1 MQRLLSSP
9 VTTSSKS
16 FGRSLT
22 RLQTEDEM
30 QNVWRKDRRR
40 TKTWQTG
47 SNIDRCPAFLQNPC
61 RSEKRPGFLLLS
73 LDKPEQPVI
82 VGSDRGRLYAGDTDG
97 SRDAAE
103 RRGGHWCRHTG
114 AGADAPAGLL
124 ADAGIPC
131 EILLQEE
138 KFTPDGLYWFD
149 RCAEKKIPVR
159 MWADVT
165 SLDGYGSIADCIF
178 GTGFHGSAAGEAA
191 RMIRM
196 INESGAYT
204 VSADINSGLNGNNG
218 MAETAVHSDLTVSIG
233 SWKPGHFLNM
243 AKDIMAEKVNIDI
256 GIPPLGHGIQLTE
269 EADAAELFP
278 ARKHFSH
285 KGIYG
290 YIALI
295 GGSFRYSGAIR
306 LAAMANAAMRSGAGV
321 VRLCAPRS
329 LCEKMIPDILEATL
343 FPLAEDAGNMVFR
356 EEEFR
361 EALRGT
367 KTAAFGMGAGMSG
380 ETEKT
385 VRYLTENYE
394 GTLILDADGLN
405 ALAAIG
411 TERVK
416 NAAGKVILTP
426 HIGEFARLSGKTAA
440 EIQNSPVALAE
451 DFAGEHGVILLLKGP
466 GTIVTDGKETW
477 IADRGTPGMATAGS
491 GDVLS
496 GILAAVAA
504 AHPDELLKA
513 AAGAAWINGRA
524 GETAAGKY
532 GEAAMTAGDTAG
544 SIAEVVRALETA
556 ERPVRK

>member
-1 MQRLLSSP
+1 MQEIL
-9 VTTSSKS
+9 TTAEMRQSDAAAISAGTS
-16 FGRSLT
+16 GREL
-22 RLQTEDEM
+22 M
-30 QNVWRKDRRR
+30 RRAGEGIFR
-40 TKTWQTG
+40 AGKWKAPAAVVCGTG
-47 SNIDRCPAFLQNPC
+47 NN
-61 RSEKRPGFLLLS
+61 
-73 LDKPEQPVI
+73 
-82 VGSDRGRLYAGDTDG
+82 AGDG
-97 SRDAAE
+97 FVL
-103 RRGGHWCRHTG
+103 
-114 AGADAPAGLL
+114 AGLL

-405 ALAAIG
+405 ALAEIG
-411 TERVK
+411 PDRLRTAQCR
-416 NAAGKVILTP
+416 VILTP
-426 HIGEFARLSGKTAA
+426 HPGEFARLNACTVQEVQEA
-440 EIQNSPVALAE
+440 PVAMAE
-451 DFAGEHGVILLLKGP
+451 AFARNHHATVLLKGSA
-466 GTIVTDGKETW
+466 TLITDGETTYLS
-477 IADRGTPGMATAGS
+477 DRGCPGMATAGS

-496 GILAAVAA
+496 GILAALCAWLPDDLLRTTAA
-504 AHPDELLKA
+504 
-513 AAGAAWINGRA
+513 AAWINGRA
-524 GETAAGKY
+524 GELAQRKSTDIS
-532 GEAAMTAGDTAG
+532 MTAGDT
-544 SIAEVVRALETA
+544 VRALPEVFGLL
-556 ERPVRK
+556 RNNSL

>member
-1 MQRLLSSP
+1 MKPLTLAAPAKLNLTLDILGRREDGYHDMRMVMQSVSLADR
-9 VTTSSKS
+9 VTLEP
-16 FGRSLT
+16 G
-22 RLQTEDEM
+22 E
-30 QNVWRKDRRR
+30 
-40 TKTWQTG
+40 TG
-47 SNIDRCPAFLQNPC
+47 GITAVSGLRFLPQ
-61 RSEKRPGFLLLS
+61 
-73 LDKPEQPVI
+73 
-82 VGSDRGRLYAGDTDG
+82 DRGNLAV
-97 SRDAAE
+97 SAA
-103 RRGGHWCRHTG
+103 
-114 AGADAPAGLL
+114 L
-124 ADAGIPC
+124 AFYEALG
-131 EILLQEE
+131 QEPPDLRITLE
-138 KFTPDGLYWFD
+138 KN
-149 RCAEKKIPVR
+149 IPVR

-524 GETAAGKY
+524 GETAALKY

>member
-1 MQRLLSSP
+1 MLC
-9 VTTSSKS
+9 
-16 FGRSLT
+16 
-22 RLQTEDEM
+22 
-30 QNVWRKDRRR
+30 W
-40 TKTWQTG
+40 
-47 SNIDRCPAFLQNPC
+47 
-61 RSEKRPGFLLLS
+61 
-73 LDKPEQPVI
+73 
-82 VGSDRGRLYAGDTDG
+82 Y
-97 SRDAAE
+97 
-103 RRGGHWCRHTG
+103 
-114 AGADAPAGLL
+114 
-124 ADAGIPC
+124 
-131 EILLQEE
+131 
-138 KFTPDGLYWFD
+138 
-149 RCAEKKIPVR
+149 
-159 MWADVT
+159 
-165 SLDGYGSIADCIF
+165 
-178 GTGFHGSAAGEAA
+178 SA
-191 RMIRM
+191 
-196 INESGAYT
+196 
-204 VSADINSGLNGNNG
+204 V
-218 MAETAVHSDLTVSIG
+218 
-233 SWKPGHFLNM
+233 
-243 AKDIMAEKVNIDI
+243 
-256 GIPPLGHGIQLTE
+256 LGV
-269 EADAAELFP
+269 A
-278 ARKHFSH
+278 
-285 KGIYG
+285 
-290 YIALI
+290 
-295 GGSFRYSGAIR
+295 FRYSGVIR
-306 LAAMANAAMRSGAGV
+306 LAAMANSAMRSGAGV

-524 GETAAGKY
+524 GETAALKY

-544 SIAEVVRALETA
+544 STAEVVRALETT

>member
-1 MQRLLSSP
+1 MQEIL
-9 VTTSSKS
+9 TTAEMRQSDAAAISAGTS
-16 FGRSLT
+16 GREL
-22 RLQTEDEM
+22 M
-30 QNVWRKDRRR
+30 RRAGEGIFR
-40 TKTWQTG
+40 AGKWKAPAAVVCGTG
-47 SNIDRCPAFLQNPC
+47 NN
-61 RSEKRPGFLLLS
+61 
-73 LDKPEQPVI
+73 
-82 VGSDRGRLYAGDTDG
+82 AGDG
-97 SRDAAE
+97 FVL
-103 RRGGHWCRHTG
+103 
-114 AGADAPAGLL
+114 AGLL

-149 RCAEKKIPVR
+149 RRAEKKIPVR

-269 EADAAELFP
+269 EADAVELFP

-306 LAAMANAAMRSGAGV
+306 LAAMANAAMRAGAGV

-329 LCEKMIPDILEATL
+329 LCGRMMPEILEATL
-343 FPLAEDAGNMVFR
+343 FPLSEEAGNIAFR
-356 EEEFR
+356 EAEFR

-367 KTAAFGMGAGMSG
+367 RTAAFGMSAGLTA
-380 ETEKT
+380 ETEKA
-385 VRYLTENYE
+385 VSFLLEEYA
-394 GTLILDADGLN
+394 GTLVLDADGLN
-405 ALAAIG
+405 ALAALG
-411 TERVK
+411 TDRLK
-416 NAAGKVILTP
+416 SAAGNVILTP
-426 HIGEFARLSGKTAA
+426 HIGEFSRLTGKTAE
-440 EIQNSPVALAE
+440 EILGAPLKTAE
-451 DFAGEHGVILLLKGP
+451 DFAGEHGVVLLLKGP
-466 GTIVTDGKETW
+466 GTIVTDGEETW
-477 IADRGTPGMATAGS
+477 IADRGSPGMATAGS

-504 AHPDELLKA
+504 AHPEEPVKA
-513 AAGAAWINGRA
+513 AACAAWINGRA
-524 GETAAGKY
+524 GETAAMKY
-532 GEAAMTAGDTAG
+532 GTAAMTAGATAG
-544 SIAEVVRALETA
+544 SVAEVVRALETT
-556 ERPVRK
+556 ERPVRN